1 MIDDLSASVPD
12 APRRSREVLITTV
25 TMSFSER
32 KLESAIKWWGVRM
45 RFLYFWVLCRVVWEK
60 HSSLGV
66 CLEANRRQM
75 RVFYSSGLWGIFV
88 SGSHCGISLEGS
100 VSCYS
105 PYTSGDQSFTGDS
118 SVKLNEVEIND
129 QKTLK
134 ELFVIKQLLFCL
146 PR

>member
-25 TMSFSER
+25 TMSCSER

-60 HSSLGV
+60 HSSSGV

-88 SGSHCGISLEGS
+88 SGSHRGISLEGS
-100 VSCYS
+100 MLLTVYLWW
-105 PYTSGDQSFTGDS
+105 PIFTGGDS
-118 SVKLNEVEIND
+118 SVKWNEVEIND

-134 ELFVIKQLLFCL
+134 ELFVIKQLWFCL
-146 PR
+146 LR